1 VPSSDGVMVAV
12 HHLTDDDGTTHTRLP
27 VVFCHATGFHGR
39 VWQPVADAL
48 AARFDCWAIDF
59 RGHGDTRIP
68 ADGPI
73 EWTRFA
79 VDLLAAVRHIAAT
92 RSAAGSSTASTDG
105 YPAHDSAVPPMYAVG
120 HSMGGAAIALAELA
134 NPGTFSRAYLFE
146 PILYPT
152 TTANTKQN
160 ALSEGARR
168 RTEVFD
174 SLEHA
179 RRRYGSRPPLGRL
192 DPRSLDE
199 YVDHGFDEVEGGVR
213 LKCRRQLEARIFE
226 HSQNGAFE
234 RLPEI
239 KTHVVVAAGG
249 DPGAASFAPAAV
261 AEFAT
266 AELHIDENLSHFGP
280 MEQPDLIASRIERHL
295 LGETPDR

>member
-1 VPSSDGVMVAV
+1 MVAV
-12 HHLTDDDGTTHTRLP
+12 HHLTEDHDTAPERPP

-48 AARFDCWAIDF
+48 SARFDCWAIDF

-68 ADGPI
+68 IDAPI
-73 EWTRFA
+73 EWVRFA
-79 VDLLAAVRHIAAT
+79 DDLLAAVRHIAAT
-92 RSAAGSSTASTDG
+92 RSAPGPGSTDG
-105 YPAHDSAVPPMYAVG
+105 DSAHDNVVRPMYAVG

-134 NPGTFSRAYLFE
+134 NPGTFSSAYLFE

-152 TTANTKQN
+152 TTINTKQN
-160 ALSEGARR
+160 VLSEGARR

-174 SLEHA
+174 SIEHA
-179 RRRYGSRPPLGRL
+179 RQRYGNRPPLGRL
-192 DPRSLDE
+192 DPRALDA
-199 YVDHGFDEVEGGVR
+199 YVTHGFDQIDGGVR
-213 LKCRRQLEARIFE
+213 LKCRGEIEARIFDN
-226 HSQNGAFE
+226 SQTGAFE
-234 RLPEI
+234 RLSEI

-261 AEFAT
+261 AQFAI
-266 AELHIDENLSHFGP
+266 AELQVDENLSHFGP

-295 LGETPDR
+295 LRDAPET